1 MFFTEPTTLIV
12 VYKDELLVNQLKKL
26 VETKDDENEDTAVGT
41 KDGSV
46 NIVSWSE
53 KVWLE
58 QKKAGNINKV
68 LFLGDIKGTDKLTPI
83 IDIQFDEFGVKYG
96 WAGSQAAV
104 FVDPKAI
111 SKKEDYVAFLEK
123 LNALPVP
130 EKLKTK
136 VEAEVTPAKVATGAG
151 IAAVLGVIGAI
162 GAGAAMFAKDTF
174 TNKKA
179 VKQQMLFYG
188 IINLYNNHLEQFMNS

>member
-58 QKKAGNINKV
+58 RKR
-68 LFLGDIKGTDKLTPI
+68 L
-83 IDIQFDEFGVKYG
+83 
-96 WAGSQAAV
+96 
-104 FVDPKAI
+104 
-111 SKKEDYVAFLEK
+111 
-123 LNALPVP
+123 
-130 EKLKTK
+130 
-136 VEAEVTPAKVATGAG
+136 
-151 IAAVLGVIGAI
+151 
-162 GAGAAMFAKDTF
+162 
-174 TNKKA
+174 
-179 VKQQMLFYG
+179 
-188 IINLYNNHLEQFMNS
+188 